1 MSNSVVKVTDSTLN
15 DSLLLL
21 VGEDG
26 TVTPSKDVVEAYLT
40 SKSGPTNLQVMHIKK
55 SDSQSIDV
63 AVDDMLYLPEAEGK
77 CKSSIY

>member
-26 TVTPSKDVVEAYLT
+26 TVTPSKDVVEAYL
-40 SKSGPTNLQVMHIKK
+40 SKF
-55 SDSQSIDV
+55 
-63 AVDDMLYLPEAEGK
+63 
-77 CKSSIY
+77 